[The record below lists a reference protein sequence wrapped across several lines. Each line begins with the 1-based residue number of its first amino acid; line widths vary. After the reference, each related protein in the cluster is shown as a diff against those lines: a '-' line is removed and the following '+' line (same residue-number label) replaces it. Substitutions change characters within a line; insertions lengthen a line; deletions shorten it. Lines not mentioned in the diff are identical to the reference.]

1 MIKMT
6 KQKCKK
12 ATIAFFTSGFFI
24 TSVALTVAT
33 FIAQL
38 IKLFAAD
45 FTYTPFIF
53 ILAVVAIANYTKG
66 YLWGSIASLASVLLS
81 NFYFIAP
88 LNELNFEDPASRILF
103 VFILLV
109 SLIVSAT
116 TTYIKEQAF
125 HARLREEETTRLN
138 QVGQDLLRANG
149 RGEVIRVAIDSI
161 QSFLRTPIA
170 FFGGEI
176 VSTDCEH
183 YCTSDTYNEIF
194 LSEIEFEVTRWVYDN
209 KKIAGNKQR
218 YFPNAQGKYIPVISH
233 DEYCGIIG
241 ILCVNN
247 SPLDEEIMVYVEMVI
262 TQMALALERQELAD
276 KKSEIT
282 IQAEKEKIRSTLLS
296 AVSHDLRTPLTS
308 ISGSCMTILENHQTL
323 PVERKV
329 EMLQH
334 IDHDAK
340 WLIRMVENLLSVTRI
355 SDNMEGLK
363 KTEEMLEE
371 VLSEAVVRVKTTFKG
386 IKITANVPDEILM
399 VPMDATLI
407 EQVIINLC
415 ENAIKH
421 SGKPLNELVLNV
433 LATNDEKFATISIKD
448 NGNGIKNSESDLDFC
463 DMQEKEIEKNDK
475 LSRNM
480 GIGLSICST
489 IIAAHQGEIFTRN
502 NESGGATVSFTLPLL
517 NADNDQNNESI
528 TTI

>member
-1 MIKMT
+1 MT
-6 KQKCKK
+6 KITRQKIKK
-12 ATIAFFTSGFFI
+12 AFVTIFTSGFFI
-24 TSVALTVAT
+24 TTVALTVAT
-33 FIAQL
+33 LIAQL
-38 IKLFAAD
+38 IKLFAAE
-45 FTYTPFIF
+45 FTYTPFVF

-81 NFYFIAP
+81 NYYFIKPYNQFDFKA
-88 LNELNFEDPASRILF
+88 AGSSIMF

-109 SLIVSAT
+109 SLLVSTA

-125 HARLREEETTRLN
+125 HARLREEETNRLN
-138 QVGQDLLRANG
+138 QVGQDLLKSNSRS
-149 RGEVIRVAIDSI
+149 EVIQVAIDSI
-161 QSFLRTPIA
+161 QSILKTPIA

-176 VSTDCEH
+176 LTSDCEH

-194 LSEIEFEVTRWVYDN
+194 LSETEFEVIRWVYDN
-209 KKIAGNKQR
+209 KKTAGYKQR
-218 YFPNAQGKYIPVISH
+218 YFPNAQGKYTPVTSH
-233 DEYCGIIG
+233 GEYRGIIG

-247 SPLDEEIMVYVEMVI
+247 KVIDQEVMVYAQMVI
-262 TQMALALERQELAD
+262 SQMALALERQYLAD
-276 KKSEIT
+276 KKNEIA
-282 IQAEKEKIRSTLLS
+282 IQAEKEKMRSTLLS

-308 ISGSCMTILENHQTL
+308 ISGACVTILDNYQTL
-323 PVERKV
+323 QVERKV

-355 SDNMEGLK
+355 SNNAQGIK
-363 KTEEMLEE
+363 KTDEFLEE
-371 VLSEAVVRVKTTFKG
+371 VLSEAVVRVKSTFKK
-386 IKITANVPDEILM
+386 IKITAKIPDEILV

-421 SGKPLNELVLNV
+421 SGKQIDDLILNLVV
-433 LATNDEKFATISIKD
+433 TSDEKFAKISIVD
-448 NGNGIKNSESDLDFC
+448 NGYGIRNEDDDLDFTQL
-463 DMQEKEIEKNDK
+463 QEKQIEDNDK

-489 IIAAHQGEIFTRN
+489 IINAHNGKITTCN
-502 NESGGATVSFTLPLL
+502 NESGGATVSFVLPLA
-517 NADNDQNNESI
+517 NQDNMQDIEE
-528 TTI
+528 